1 MINFNSLYITALADY
16 LNIDISVE
24 DLSYYTGVYISDI
37 YIDNQDTFSET
48 SQSATPAYHYSVSG
62 SQKSLKLSI
71 PSTSILANLKNDLI
85 FVWIVMKGSV
95 SSGTPCGMD
104 SMSIVKAVYNQRRIA
119 DFQLPYIN
127 EVCNSS
133 CCIPKNLIDVILQ
146 KEALDMALSTSN
158 NIAAIKLWSKFFT
171 DTNLSITPMCNCHG

>member
-24 DLSYYTGVYISDI
+24 DLPYYTGVYISDI

-48 SQSATPAYHYSVSG
+48 SQSATPAYHYSVPG
-62 SQKSLKLSI
+62 NQKSLKLSI
-71 PSTSILANLKNDLI
+71 PPTSILANLKNDLI
-85 FVWIVMKGSV
+85 FVWVVMKGSV
-95 SSGTPCGMD
+95 TSDTPRGMD

-119 DFQLPYIN
+119 DSQLPYIN
-127 EVCNSS
+127 EICNDS
-133 CCIPKNLIDVILQ
+133 CCIPKNLIDAVLQ